1 MIIKRRGVFPETL
14 ESETMN
20 TQSIYNGLDYTTK
33 EINHNFKIK
42 VNGIVNGKKVNVLV
56 GVSGLIKIVGDI
68 KLVNRLLKRA
78 FIVTATK
85 RFANCAEA
93 LKSLSIISKQRPG
106 VFRATNK
113 FPRNENRFKRRKPMP
128 KRNRELRNV
137 LYDDWT

>member
-1 MIIKRRGVFPETL
+1 MVIKIKVVYLWHEITTTGRFPGKL

-33 EINHNFKIK
+33 EINRNFKIK

-78 FIVTATK
+78 F
-85 RFANCAEA
+85 NCYGDKEVCK
-93 LKSLSIISKQRPG
+93 LCRG
-106 VFRATNK
+106 VKITF
-113 FPRNENRFKRRKPMP
+113 
-128 KRNRELRNV
+128 
-137 LYDDWT
+137 YYQ